1 LSIELLDPFS
11 HPQEGILHNFLGHA
25 LIMGDQE
32 CGPDGFDLI
41 LPDQEFQP
49 ANILPKQGVYCL
61 LFIH

>member
-1 LSIELLDPFS
+1 
-11 HPQEGILHNFLGHA
+11 
-25 LIMGDQE
+25 MGDQE